1 MKNFLIQKKRFEKK
15 NLELNTLLNMD
26 IKMIKIKI
34 SQFGKKPKEKNLNI
48 EEGFKKSFFIRVKRE
63 NL

>member
-1 MKNFLIQKKRFEKK
+1 
-15 NLELNTLLNMD
+15 
-26 IKMIKIKI
+26 MIKIKI